1 MGKIVFAASQ
11 FAWCLALNETIP
23 SVTKSTCINV
33 DNDTT
38 RDVLKINYSVCILFQ
53 GILHVII
60 KKMKYDESYNFEHEV
75 FICHL
80 VGVRF
85 ILPAGV
91 YLKLNICRILIM
103 TLIFITHK
111 FFLYLYSRN

>member
-1 MGKIVFAASQ
+1 
-11 FAWCLALNETIP
+11 
-23 SVTKSTCINV
+23 
-33 DNDTT
+33 
-38 RDVLKINYSVCILFQ
+38 
-53 GILHVII
+53 
-60 KKMKYDESYNFEHEV
+60 MKYDESYNFEHEV

-91 YLKLNICRILIM
+91 YLKLNICCILIM

-111 FFLYLYSRN
+111 FFCISIVEINMTSAEVSWLVRLPPDRAVWVGTLASDIVLCSWK

>member
-1 MGKIVFAASQ
+1 V
-11 FAWCLALNETIP
+11 P
-23 SVTKSTCINV
+23 KSTCINV

-91 YLKLNICRILIM
+91 YLKLHIN
-103 TLIFITHK
+103 FVA
-111 FFLYLYSRN
+111 F